1 MHVLARELTHYT
13 EVRMDS
19 ASRSEGSWELGNIP
33 AAQFTHVPISLA
45 ASARKKIDP
54 DGSLWSSVLASTGQL
69 RDMRG
74 SIACCTSTEI
84 S

>member
-1 MHVLARELTHYT
+1 VNFCLIPEVPFALETFLAELTGRLDRRGHA
-13 EVRMDS
+13 V
-19 ASRSEGSWELGNIP
+19 
-33 AAQFTHVPISLA
+33 V
-45 ASARKKIDP
+45 
-54 DGSLWSSVLASTGQL
+54 VGQL